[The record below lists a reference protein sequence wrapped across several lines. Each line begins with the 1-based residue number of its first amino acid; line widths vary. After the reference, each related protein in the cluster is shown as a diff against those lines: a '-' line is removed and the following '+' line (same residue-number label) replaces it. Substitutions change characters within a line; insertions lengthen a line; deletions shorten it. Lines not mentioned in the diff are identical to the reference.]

1 MIVKNAPPYD
11 IRFMLHVAPSSLPTD
26 SIATW
31 VLRYTWGQGYDH
43 NPITPALW
51 HGWKLT
57 VTQWAVTSG
66 GTPAHYKIE
75 FESPWDGTNFVETG
89 SGLHDWY
96 FNVYMRAADL
106 IGLCDAAV
114 LHFDELEL
122 TRSDTENGSE
132 TSLYTIGSQTYTN
145 TSYDARLNEAF
156 VQPSI
161 SAVFAS
167 PGAASCPS
175 TFGGAVPANVDAIA
189 GGQYAWLFS
198 KPGLDEWREESVEFD
213 NVDELYGS
221 CLCDAAVGDVVY
233 DSPPF
238 NSRWM
243 TLTAS
248 IADHYSKVLVLT
260 QTLTCPGSSTP
271 IIIKWNDIVRH
282 LETHSIGIDVH
293 RRGGIMRG
301 RVIDTVEICDEN
313 GTTGTTTTSVTTTDE
328 HTICLKQTLDFEGT
342 WHTLCDYRITSPPFD
357 PCVPP
362 FEYEPDVPDPDPADY
377 PYCTKSIA
385 IGQTWVEPDC
395 NDGRHL
401 SMDVDHGSGVFR
413 LAQAKGEATIIASA
427 DAQLSWE
434 DEEAGMASNWVSL
447 ACDKSN
453 HKQVW
458 YLAVEYNGES
468 SLWKSVDLCRTF
480 TQVGSSFVAEKP
492 IVIIG
497 RQNVRHLYWVDG
509 TDIKGELRDAS
520 DTVIESTFTATTG
533 VDPDDGCTV
542 DEYVVEGGQKKLHM
556 VCVKSGVRT
565 HLDSTDGK
573 TFV

>member
-11 IRFMLHVAPSSLPTD
+11 VRFLLEVDPSSLPVD

-43 NPITPALW
+43 NPIDPLLW

-57 VTQWAVTSG
+57 VTQWALTSG

-75 FESPWDGTNFVETG
+75 FESPWDGTNYVSTG
-89 SGLHDWY
+89 SGLHNW
-96 FNVYMRAADL
+96 FFTVYKRAADL

-114 LHFDELEL
+114 LSFDELEL

-145 TSYDARLNEAF
+145 ASYDARLNEAF
-156 VQPSI
+156 VQPSV
-161 SAVFAS
+161 SGVFPS
-167 PGAASCPS
+167 PGAASCPATEVAALPTS
-175 TFGGAVPANVDAIA
+175 INAVVGGR
-189 GGQYAWLFS
+189 YAWEFS
-198 KPGLDEWREESVEFD
+198 KPGQEIWREESVEFD
-213 NVDELYGS
+213 NTDELYDS
-221 CLCDAAVGDVVY
+221 CLCSASVGDVVY

-243 TLTAS
+243 ALSAS
-248 IADHYSKVLVLT
+248 ISDQYSRSFVLT
-260 QTLTCPGSSTP
+260 QTYTCPGSSTP
-271 IIIKWNDIVRH
+271 IVNKWYDVQRH
-282 LETHSIGIDVH
+282 LTTHAIGIDVH

-301 RVIDTVEICDEN
+301 RVIDTVEVCDNN
-313 GTTGTTTTSVTTTDE
+313 GTVTTTTTSGVTTSDE

-342 WHTLCDYRITSPPFD
+342 WHTLCVYETSSKPYD
-357 PCVPP
+357 PCLGDTG
-362 FEYEPDVPDPDPADY
+362 YEPDVPDPLPI

-385 IGQTWVEPDC
+385 IGQAWVEPDC

-401 SMDVDHGSGVFR
+401 SMDVDHGSGIFR
-413 LAQAKGEATIIASA
+413 LAQAKGEATIIASS
-427 DAQLSWE
+427 DAQLNWE

-480 TQVGSSFVAEKP
+480 TQVGSSWMADKP
-492 IVIIG
+492 IVIVG
-497 RQNVRHLYWVDG
+497 RQNVRHLYWVNG
-509 TDIKGELRDAS
+509 TDVKGELRDAS
-520 DTVIESTFTATTG
+520 DTVIEPTFTATTG
-533 VDPDDGCTV
+533 VDPDDSCTV
-542 DEYVVEGGQKKLHM
+542 SEYVVEGGQKKLHM